1 MGYFRITTGKLPILI
16 MQTEII
22 IVEHKIFAIKTI
34 LFIGV
39 YEIQPLATMVA
50 KGNSDVIDNTTQH
63 TFTENATY
71 RIFRPISRGFFHQKM
86 WVRLIN

>member
-1 MGYFRITTGKLPILI
+1 

-39 YEIQPLATMVA
+39 YEIQPLATVVA
-50 KGNSDVIDNTTQH
+50 KGHSDVIDNTTQH
-63 TFTENATY
+63 TFTENAT
-71 RIFRPISRGFFHQKM
+71 
-86 WVRLIN
+86 